1 VTYVRIKI
9 KLELSDIT
17 RNIVFHKVA
26 LSHFSQVGMV
36 CDDFRFLTDATDLT
50 VSGMWSRS

>member
-1 VTYVRIKI
+1 MTYVRIKI